1 MVAATVLMDFNT
13 GTSKG
18 FGFVTMASALAA
30 RRSQNMM
37 SGKIVDGRALVVR
50 LRSDSQG
57 GKQKFG
63 PGENDDCKLYVQNI
77 PKDIVEANVREVFAR

>member
-1 MVAATVLMDFNT
+1 M
-13 GTSKG
+13 
-18 FGFVTMASALAA
+18 
-30 RRSQNMM
+30 
-37 SGKIVDGRALVVR
+37 DGRALVVR

-77 PKDIVEANVREVFAR
+77 PKDVIEAVVREVFARYNK